1 MDIFEKTE
9 KEMAA
14 EPSLSLILMI
24 IRYPDNIDIM
34 PAHMLSVEVFDNL

>member
-24 IRYPDNIDIM
+24 IRHSDSIDVM
-34 PAHMLSVEVFDNL
+34 YALVLSVEIFNNL